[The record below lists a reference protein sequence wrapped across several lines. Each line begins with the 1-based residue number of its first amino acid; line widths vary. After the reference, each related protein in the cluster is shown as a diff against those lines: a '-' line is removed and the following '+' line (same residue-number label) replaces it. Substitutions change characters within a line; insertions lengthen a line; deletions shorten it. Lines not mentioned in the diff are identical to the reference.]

1 MRKHIARAEIAK
13 QVLNS
18 NGGGVLGRRP
28 HVLAMLVK
36 LQVNIEGGFGPTWK
50 QEHAT
55 TVKLLSKSIG
65 KALES
70 PASVLAFRDALHNH
84 QAVPCNKGSRAFAA
98 LAFAWRINSLHDV
111 EVLVQTVAE
120 REGIEGTKS
129 DVQASMVSV
138 EGGSAI
144 GTRSMVRES
153 RGGFICSLQSKCERD
168 SVSESGAGGAA
179 EADANALAAAAEL
192 APALSSLRL
201 ERDRDD
207 RRLSHQ
213 SSSAGSKAAESN
225 RSESRADYASSKV
238 HEDSGGGDCR
248 WSSSSSDNDQFSIR
262 GGGKAADS
270 NPVNNPNT
278 RGLEMDEMD
287 EILLGLDRG
296 PPPRSFYAV

>member
-1 MRKHIARAEIAK
+1 MSGVSRDHNDVSIDALTKRYADAVNSLISCTVRNALLQKVSASLRADMASSSPSTSSGHVGAVADTVMQYTQILLQNSTQNYAILRKHLSQDCPDFVPHLVLPRLFGLLTQAEEEADSHLRPIMTVLSLVTVITFKVKTMRKHIARAEIAK

-129 DVQASMVSV
+129 DVQASMATALSV
-138 EGGSAI
+138 EGGS
-144 GTRSMVRES
+144 GRE
-153 RGGFICSLQSKCERD
+153 L
-168 SVSESGAGGAA
+168 
-179 EADANALAAAAEL
+179 EA
-192 APALSSLRL
+192 
-201 ERDRDD
+201 
-207 RRLSHQ
+207 
-213 SSSAGSKAAESN
+213 
-225 RSESRADYASSKV
+225 
-238 HEDSGGGDCR
+238 
-248 WSSSSSDNDQFSIR
+248 W
-262 GGGKAADS
+262 
-270 NPVNNPNT
+270 
-278 RGLEMDEMD
+278 
-287 EILLGLDRG
+287 
-296 PPPRSFYAV
+296 